1 MDNVVGNGRG
11 LESSLPFASDLDG
24 DKALADS
31 DFFRKV
37 LDALPVAIYA
47 TDARGR
53 ITYFNEAAAALW
65 GNRPELG
72 RSEWCGSWRLYWP
85 DGTFLPHSE
94 CPMATAVKE
103 KRPIRGME
111 AVAERPDGSRVPV
124 VPFPTPIYGEAG
136 ELIGAVNMVLDISD
150 RKRADQ
156 HLRRIASIVDSCDD
170 AIISKDLNGTIL
182 SWNHGA
188 ERLFGYSAEEAVG
201 KPITMLIPPER
212 LDEEPRIVERL
223 RRGERIYHY
232 ETIRRRKDGSPVEI
246 SLTVSPIKDAEGKVT
261 GASKVARDIT
271 ERKRAQEQQKL
282 LLFEMRH
289 RIKNTLATVQAI
301 ASQTLRS
308 ASADERSAFVA
319 RLCSLGSAYDL
330 LTSERWNSALLSD
343 VVSAAL
349 QPFQEKHRERFLIEG
364 PSDVRLDS
372 KTSLGVAMMLHELA
386 TNAVKYGALSNQ
398 SGHVSV
404 EWELVPCATSARV
417 KLHWQ
422 ERGGPPVVP
431 PKHKGFGSYLI
442 EHVLG
447 SESGRARVDYD
458 PRGLDCVV
466 EVVL

>member
-11 LESSLPFASDLDG
+11 LESSLPFGSELGG
-24 DKALADS
+24 DKALAAS

-124 VPFPTPIYGEAG
+124 VPFPTPIYGEAD

-201 KPITMLIPPER
+201 KLITMLIPPER

-223 RRGERIYHY
+223 RRGERNIM
-232 ETIRRRKDGSPVEI
+232 P
-246 SLTVSPIKDAEGKVT
+246 L
-261 GASKVARDIT
+261 
-271 ERKRAQEQQKL
+271 RKRL
-282 LLFEMRH
+282 T
-289 RIKNTLATVQAI
+289 NTPAI
-301 ASQTLRS
+301 WARSVAWAVSFSTIEAST
-308 ASADERSAFVA
+308 
-319 RLCSLGSAYDL
+319 
-330 LTSERWNSALLSD
+330 SALSGLS
-343 VVSAAL
+343 
-349 QPFQEKHRERFLIEG
+349 
-364 PSDVRLDS
+364 
-372 KTSLGVAMMLHELA
+372 
-386 TNAVKYGALSNQ
+386 
-398 SGHVSV
+398 
-404 EWELVPCATSARV
+404 
-417 KLHWQ
+417 
-422 ERGGPPVVP
+422 
-431 PKHKGFGSYLI
+431 
-442 EHVLG
+442 
-447 SESGRARVDYD
+447 
-458 PRGLDCVV
+458 
-466 EVVL
+466 